1 MTVIHDPF
9 FYLMAVPAILIAG
22 VSKGG
27 FGGGLGVVAVPLLTL
42 AVSPVQAAA
51 VMLPILCFMDLF
63 GVWAYRGKWDR
74 ANLRIMLPASIVGIV
89 IGALLFRHLTAA
101 HIRLIVGVI
110 AVGFT
115 LRYWLGASG
124 RTPEPRPRSWLRGG
138 FWSATAGFTSFV
150 SHAGG
155 PPVGVYLLPQRLDKT
170 VYQATT
176 VIFFITVNYV
186 KLVPYT
192 LLGQF
197 TPGNLGTSLVLLPLA
212 FAGMA
217 LGIWLHHRVS
227 ERRFF
232 QVCYV
237 LLFLTGLKLLYDGL
251 SSLGSL

>member
-1 MTVIHDPF
+1 
-9 FYLMAVPAILIAG
+9 
-22 VSKGG
+22 
-27 FGGGLGVVAVPLLTL
+27 
-42 AVSPVQAAA
+42 
-51 VMLPILCFMDLF
+51 MDLF
-63 GVWAYRGKWDR
+63 GVWAYRGRWDK

-89 IGALLFRHLTAA
+89 IGALLFRALTPS
-101 HIRLIVGVI
+101 HIRLIVGLI

-115 LRYWLGASG
+115 LRYWLGSAG
-124 RTPEPRPRSWLRGG
+124 RSSAARPRSWIRGG

-197 TPGNLGTSLVLLPLA
+197 SPVNLGTSLVLLPLA
-212 FAGMA
+212 FVGMV
-217 LGIWLHHRVS
+217 LGIRLHHRVP
-227 ERRFF
+227 EKRFF
-232 QVCYV
+232 QVCY
-237 LLFLTGLKLLYDGL
+237 LFLFVTGLKLLYDGIRPL
-251 SSLGSL
+251 L